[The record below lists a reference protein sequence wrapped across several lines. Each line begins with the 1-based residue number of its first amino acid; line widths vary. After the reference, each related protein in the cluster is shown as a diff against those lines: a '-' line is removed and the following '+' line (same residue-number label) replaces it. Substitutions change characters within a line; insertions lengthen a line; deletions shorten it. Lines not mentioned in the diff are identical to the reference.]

1 MGKKTKKICKI
12 TKLITNAGIALAIP
26 FLNVIK
32 PITEPLI
39 KNASGCNRKDSSELS
54 VTAIVACIDPLSK

>member
-1 MGKKTKKICKI
+1 M
-12 TKLITNAGIALAIP
+12 KLITNACIALAIP

-54 VTAIVACIDPLSK
+54 VTAIVACVDPLSK